1 VSEAR
6 KDFLMQSFVSRKAV
20 RLIVAALVVM
30 AGIMAVMPA
39 AAQDAPETP
48 TRTITVTGLGTASGS
63 PDQAILSL
71 GVELRSEDLGEA
83 VDQVNTTVAA
93 VIDALVAA
101 GVALEDIQTTNFS
114 VYQEIPGYPMP
125 VDASGAQAA
134 EPVYT
139 YVVNNMVQVRVRDTS
154 QLNAIID
161 AGLAAGANRIFGLTF
176 AIGDQTE
183 LENAALQDAV
193 ADANSRA
200 ATLAAAIGVTLGEP
214 IIVREVTNNVP
225 FAREAAMG
233 LGGGGGAIAEGQL
246 SISAQV
252 EITYGVE

>member
-1 VSEAR
+1 MQLLVLR
-6 KDFLMQSFVSRKAV
+6 KVAPLAA
-20 RLIVAALVVM
+20 AALVVM
-30 AGIMAVMPA
+30 AGIVAAAPI

-83 VDQVNTTVAA
+83 VDQVNSTVAA
-93 VIDALVAA
+93 VIEALEASGIA
-101 GVALEDIQTTNFS
+101 PEDIQTTNFS

-125 VDASGAQAA
+125 ASSDAPATG
-134 EPVYT
+134 PGYT
-139 YVVNNMVQVRVRDTS
+139 YVVNNMVQARVRDTS
-154 QLNAIID
+154 QLNAVID
-161 AGLAAGANRIFGLTF
+161 AGLAAGANRIFGLSF

-183 LENAALQDAV
+183 LENAALEDAV

-200 ATLAAAIGVTLGEP
+200 ATLAAAIGVTLGDP
-214 IIVREVTNNVP
+214 IIVREVSGAGMP

-233 LGGGGGAIAEGQL
+233 LGGGGSISEGQL
-246 SISAQV
+246 AISTQV
-252 EITYGVE
+252 EITYSVE